1 MRLEGKAALV
11 TGSSSGIGEAIALRF
26 AREGADVAV
35 HYHREEDEA
44 RSVAAEI
51 AQMGRKSTV
60 LGANVGVAAE
70 AEKLVRDAH
79 AALGRLDI
87 LVNNA
92 GVEIREPF
100 VEVSEQHYDLV
111 LGVNLKGAFFAAQT
125 AAKLMI
131 DAGEGGRIVNV
142 SSIHEDVAF
151 LQYATYTASKGGMR
165 MLTRTICQELAPH
178 GITVNDIA
186 PGAIATPINKRTLG
200 DGELLHALQEVI
212 PAGRSATPTRSRP
225 SPSSSPPTRPP
236 TSPAAPTTSTAAWPA
251 GTRDSSTRATARDRR
266 REDDRTH
273 ARILQRDSQSSINRC
288 SRSVD
293 GRRARRSRRR

>member
-35 HYHREEDEA
+35 HFHREEDEA
-44 RSVAAEI
+44 RSVAAQI
-51 AQMGRKSTV
+51 KQMGRTSV
-60 LGANVGVAAE
+60 ALGANVGVAAE
-70 AEKLVRDAH
+70 AEKLVRGAH

-100 VEVSEQHYDLV
+100 IDVSEQHYDLV
-111 LGVNLKGAFFAAQT
+111 MGVNLKGAFFAAQT

-131 DAGEGGRIVNV
+131 AAGGGRIVNV
-142 SSIHEDVAF
+142 SSIHEDIAF

-200 DGELLHALQEVI
+200 DGALLNALQEVI
-212 PAGRSATPTRSRP
+212 PAGRLGDPDEVASVAVFLASDE
-225 SPSSSPPTRPP
+225 
-236 TSPAAPTTSTAAWPA
+236 AAYVTGSTYYID
-251 GTRDSSTRATARDRR
+251 GGMARWNKG
-266 REDDRTH
+266 
-273 ARILQRDSQSSINRC
+273 L
-288 SRSVD
+288 
-293 GRRARRSRRR
+293 

>member
-1 MRLEGKAALV
+1 MRLKGKTALV

-35 HYHREEDEA
+35 HYHSEEEEG
-44 RSVAAEI
+44 RSVAAQIEK
-51 AQMGRKSTV
+51 MGRRSV
-60 LGANVGVAAE
+60 ALGANVGVAAE
-70 AEKLVRDAH
+70 AEGLVRDAR

-111 LGVNLKGAFFAAQT
+111 LGVNLKGAFFAAQA

-131 DAGEGGRIVNV
+131 AAGNGGRIINV

-151 LQYATYTASKGGMR
+151 LNYATYTASKGGMR
-165 MLTRTICQELAPH
+165 MFTRTVCQELAPH

-200 DGELLHALQEVI
+200 DGELLHELQGVI
-212 PAGRSATPTRSRP
+212 PAGRLGEPDEVASVAVFLASDE
-225 SPSSSPPTRPP
+225 
-236 TSPAAPTTSTAAWPA
+236 AAYVTGSTYY
-251 GTRDSSTRATARDRR
+251 
-266 REDDRTH
+266 
-273 ARILQRDSQSSINRC
+273 
-288 SRSVD
+288 VD
-293 GRRARRSRRR
+293 GGMSRWNQGL

>member
-11 TGSSSGIGEAIALRF
+11 TGSSSGIGAAIALRF

-44 RSVAAEI
+44 HAAVAQIE
-51 AQMGRKSTV
+51 QMGRKSV
-60 LGANVGVAAE
+60 ALGANVGVAAE

-100 VEVSEQHYDLV
+100 VDVSEQHFDLV
-111 LGVNLKGAFFAAQT
+111 LGVNLKGAFFAAQA

-131 DAGEGGRIVNV
+131 AAGSGGRIVNV
-142 SSIHEDVAF
+142 SSIHEDIAF
-151 LQYATYTASKGGMR
+151 LEYATYTASKGGMR

-200 DGELLHALQEVI
+200 DGELLHELQAVI
-212 PAGRSATPTRSRP
+212 PAGRLGDPDEVASVAVFLASDE
-225 SPSSSPPTRPP
+225 
-236 TSPAAPTTSTAAWPA
+236 AAYVTGSTYYID
-251 GTRDSSTRATARDRR
+251 GGMARWNKG
-266 REDDRTH
+266 
-273 ARILQRDSQSSINRC
+273 L
-288 SRSVD
+288 
-293 GRRARRSRRR
+293 